1 VEVVKRM
8 KQLFCLIRRLIAS
21 QGGLMSRRGTRA
33 STALTTV
40 AALLVALLTIAAAP
54 AGAAKA
60 AKKSTTPTPI
70 EALDSFAFTFVLSV
84 VGAGTG
90 ALTSLTL
97 NTEGT
102 YTDPSNQDCS
112 VTASLGSIKIEQQA
126 VIVGKKTWIDD
137 GSGLEPA
144 KAGDF
149 DFASQCLSDPSFWED
164 FNLTKTGGLVGTTE
178 TKNGIKVEHLDLSG
192 ALDQLSDLGL
202 FDDLPD
208 DVTVN
213 TLQAWRASKGGWIAG
228 VDISLTAS
236 ENATCNEILGDE
248 IPVTLLAPCTVK
260 VAFEVLR
267 PNDKTIKIT
276 APKSGKK

>member
-1 VEVVKRM
+1 
-8 KQLFCLIRRLIAS
+8 
-21 QGGLMSRRGTRA
+21 MSRRGTRA
-33 STALTTV
+33 STRLATV
-40 AALLVALLTIAAAP
+40 AVVLVASLLTIAASP

-60 AKKSTTPTPI
+60 AKSKPPTPI
-70 EALDSFAFTFVLSV
+70 EALDSFAFKFVLSV

-137 GSGLEPA
+137 GSGLAPA

-149 DFASQCLSDPSFWED
+149 DFASQCLSDPSFWDD

-248 IPVTLLAPCTVK
+248 IPVTLTAPCTVK
-260 VAFEVLR
+260 VAFDVLR